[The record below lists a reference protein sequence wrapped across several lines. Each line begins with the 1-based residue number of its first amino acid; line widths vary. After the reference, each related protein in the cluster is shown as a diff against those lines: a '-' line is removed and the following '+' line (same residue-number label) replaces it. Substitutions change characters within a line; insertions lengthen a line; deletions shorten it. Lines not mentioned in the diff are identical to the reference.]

1 VTAPFVYLERDSGGR
16 RLLGVR
22 LIGDGGHE
30 EWAAPDAE
38 DAPALA
44 ASWIRSRLADGSRV
58 AALCLDPRGVLCSWL
73 DTPGADPAVVRAAAR
88 QARAGAWGD
97 WPASPS
103 RDHPSAEA
111 ALDWRAASVQAV
123 TSADTLNAAPAG
135 RGLVVRGA
143 RGARP
148 ASRSAVVAAADLPVR
163 LLIDELDRRGVVIDR
178 VITLWH
184 AMAAAW
190 DTAAEA
196 DASDDPL
203 VSRDTSDAAV
213 ILIEPAGRVQWVWSA
228 TGSVLAA
235 GGFRLDAAAL
245 NGSAAARAAAAGRL
259 GADWLAWSAQ
269 LGRSPGRVLCLAPE
283 DLADAAGIG
292 SLGEAIASS
301 WPEASFDLFRI
312 DDPVD
317 ATLRRLLDRTAGGR
331 ARRALPASATLG
343 DLAARPGRGHRA
355 MYRWGAAALVAA
367 AAALVVLGVRLRASA
382 DRARTESAEV
392 VAAQRELV
400 AAALPAGT
408 DLTYPTLAAQS
419 ELDRLRAASTPLAS
433 VQATL
438 PVLAGVDQIAFV
450 VSSFPDVRLERLTV
464 EQTVVSVVV
473 SGPDTASVELIPGA
487 LQAGTDLFDWKAGAI
502 SRRQDRYQT
511 TTTGVWTEGGPR

>member
-1 VTAPFVYLERDSGGR
+1 MTAPFVYLERDAGGR

-58 AALCLDPRGVLCSWL
+58 SALCLDPRGVLCSWL
-73 DTPGADPAVVRAAAR
+73 DTPGGDAAVVRAAAR

-97 WPASPS
+97 WPASSS
-103 RDHPSAEA
+103 RDHPSADA
-111 ALDWRAASVQAV
+111 ALDWRAASVQAI
-123 TSADTLNAAPAG
+123 AASGAPDAG
-135 RGLVVRGA
+135 LGLVLRGSRA
-143 RGARP
+143 KRP

-163 LLIDELDRRGVVIDR
+163 LLMDELDRRGVVIER
-178 VITLWH
+178 VVTLWH

-190 DTAAEA
+190 DTASEAEP
-196 DASDDPL
+196 SDDPL

-213 ILIEPAGRVQWVWSA
+213 ILIEPAGRVQWAWASS
-228 TGSVLAA
+228 GSVLAA

-245 NGSAAARAAAAGRL
+245 NGSAAARSAAAGRL

-269 LGRSPGRVLCLAPE
+269 LGRSPSRVICLAPE

-312 DDPVD
+312 DDPID

-331 ARRALPASATLG
+331 PRRSLPESATLG
-343 DLAARPGRGHRA
+343 ELAARPGRGHRA
-355 MYRWGAAALVAA
+355 MYRWGGAALVAA
-367 AAALVVLGVRLRASA
+367 AAALVVLGVRLRAA
-382 DRARTESAEV
+382 AERARTESSGV

-400 AAALPAGT
+400 ASALPPGT

-419 ELDRLRAASTPLAS
+419 ELDRLRAVSSPLAS
-433 VQATL
+433 VQATM

-450 VSSFPDVRLERLTV
+450 VGSFPDIRLERLTV
-464 EQTVVSVVV
+464 EQAVVSVVV

-487 LQAGTDLFDWKAGAI
+487 LQAGTDLFDLKAGAI
-502 SRRQDRYQT
+502 NRRQDRYQT
-511 TTTGVWTEGGPR
+511 TTTGVWTEGSVR